1 MLEITT
7 WVFILIVQVA
17 IAASIGVMMLYA
29 KLKRYQRAHDRSM
42 EDTDV
47 DIARTKIRLQSSNQ
61 LKDMY
66 FALKA
71 KYTALVKAQT
81 EFEDNIT
88 RIIHRDEQPRLH
100 ELFAALKIEKDQV
113 AQELGT
119 IEKSLLMI
127 AVTRDDDDKAAT
139 RKVTLVQ
146 ETSEYIDQSV
156 GRIQGLMHQQN
167 NIVARL
173 QPFISKL
180 PDEMEAKQILL
191 NDITELQRTIAEMDA
206 AMQTV
211 VGQNQILQN
220 QVESILGENELM
232 VRDLRKQLDSVN
244 KELIETKK
252 ALDDLTLKYQ
262 QTEAEFQH
270 LHIHSRPKQAG

>member
-17 IAASIGVMMLYA
+17 IVACIGVMVLYA
-29 KLKRYQRAHDRSM
+29 KLKRNQRVHDSSM

-71 KYTALVKAQT
+71 KYNALVKAQT
-81 EFEDNIT
+81 ELEDNIT

-113 AQELGT
+113 AQELAT

-127 AVTRDDDDKAAT
+127 AITRDDDDKAAT
-139 RKVTLVQ
+139 RKITLVQ
-146 ETSEYIDQSV
+146 ETSEYIDHSV
-156 GRIQGLMHQQN
+156 GKIQGLIHQQN
-167 NIVARL
+167 NIIERL

-180 PDEMEAKQILL
+180 PDEMEVKQVLL
-191 NDITELQRTIAEMDA
+191 NDIAELQQTVAEMDA

-220 QVESILGENELM
+220 QVESILGENELI
-232 VRDLRKQLDSVN
+232 VRDLRKQLDIVN
-244 KELIETKK
+244 KELIETKQS
-252 ALDDLTLKYQ
+252 LDELTLKYQ

-270 LHIHSRPKQAG
+270 LHIHSRSNHAS